1 MFRAAGFLFFLIGI
15 PASAGWK
22 ISHFTIR
29 ECKRLAMNSD
39 TGWTVVFALNST
51 CPLSRQYAPEI
62 KRIVSLSSRLHIRF
76 HVVQVNDTSHD
87 SLFSFRNSRIA
98 LDEQG
103 NLADRFHLNI
113 VPAVMLYRGDP
124 FACFRP
130 ERVWYQ
136 GAIDNWAISLGK
148 HRLQVTEPYL
158 LRALDAAEHGKPAE
172 PAFTRAV
179 GCYTETFRH

>member
-1 MFRAAGFLFFLIGI
+1 MLRAAGLLLLLFGM
-15 PASAGWK
+15 PALAGWK
-22 ISHFTIR
+22 ISQFTSK
-29 ECKRLAMNSD
+29 ECSRVADDAD
-39 TGWTVVFALNST
+39 TSWTVVFALNST

-62 KRIVSLSSRLHIRF
+62 GRIVSQPRLVPIRF
-76 HVVQVNDTSHD
+76 HVMQVNDARQD
-87 SLFSFRNSRIA
+87 SLFGFGNTRMVM
-98 LDEQG
+98 DEKG
-103 NLADRFHLNI
+103 TLAARFHLNT
-113 VPAVMLYRGDP
+113 VPAVLVYRGNP
-124 FACFRP
+124 FDCYRP

-158 LRALDAAEHGKPAE
+158 LRALEAAERGMPAV